1 MTYVT
6 VRRLGRRARQI
17 PAHLALPRSLGKLSD
32 ARLKDA
38 WQSAVTW
45 NDGATFDRIRAEI
58 TRRADADPASALSR
72 RAAQDFPTAR
82 AAFGFGPSIGG
93 VA

>member
-6 VRRLGRRARQI
+6 VRRLGRPARQI
-17 PAHLALPRSLGKLSD
+17 PAHDALPGNLRKASD
-32 ARLKDA
+32 ALLKDA

-45 NDGATFDRIRAEI
+45 GDAAAFDRIRAEI
-58 TRRADADPASALSR
+58 SRRAAADPEPSLDR